1 MNLNDPV
8 EIKKFVKGNKRTF
21 EKIYNAYA
29 PNMYS
34 HCLRMARNEDD
45 AKDILQESFIK
56 VYNNRKQFDSSQSL
70 GGWIRKIVIN
80 TSLNFIK
87 KNYSIN
93 YERDEVIEM
102 QVETDNDYKG
112 EITKERLMNA
122 LDTLPEGY
130 KVIFNLYVIEG
141 LTHPEIADYLEISVN
156 TSKSQ
161 LHKARKMLRNQLE
174 EKKSSILNVS

>member
-1 MNLNDPV
+1 
-8 EIKKFVKGNKRTF
+8 
-21 EKIYNAYA
+21 
-29 PNMYS
+29 
-34 HCLRMARNEDD
+34 
-45 AKDILQESFIK
+45 
-56 VYNNRKQFDSSQSL
+56 
-70 GGWIRKIVIN
+70 
-80 TSLNFIK
+80 
-87 KNYSIN
+87 
-93 YERDEVIEM
+93 M
-102 QVETDNDYKG
+102 QVETDYDYKG

-161 LHKARKMLRNQLE
+161 LHKARKMLRDQLE